1 MSALMR
7 KDLAQARP
15 LLDKA
20 LERRP
25 RDAEMRHDLAGG
37 LLHAGDIGRALV
49 LLSQALAIRPNQRV
63 SAEML
68 SAQLKHVSPKEV
80 GAITARGLVAALGF
94 RDVDPQP
101 LARTAIS
108 WLVQAGAKD
117 GGLAEFLDIG
127 RRDTWTAAAR
137 VFLERLDAQGR
148 SNALLWRALTRGINT
163 DLEVERLLTAVRR
176 HLLLDSGTLDLS
188 GRSMEPCLLALLAQV
203 HNNEH
208 VWPVSGR
215 ETEALAALDLSRA
228 AIEAGD
234 ASALRDLAL
243 RGLYGPFNKM
253 EVFAQGSDGLA
264 AVRPAALADLVR
276 AVVEDR
282 RDEREIGA
290 AIPSL
295 GPIRD
300 PVSAEVAAQY
310 EDNPYPR
317 WHDLKPPRPG
327 ALRAHMADYVPPA
340 SLGFFEQPFDILV
353 AGCGTGRE
361 AIQTALGGAPHGRV
375 LALDLSRAS
384 LAYGARAAQRHGAL
398 NLEFA
403 RADILSW
410 PDPGRCFRVIVCS
423 GVLHH
428 LGDPLAGWRALLR
441 VLHPDGSMRIGLY
454 SRLARQDVAW
464 VREMVGS
471 ARPRT
476 PAALR
481 AARARLIKEHWAD
494 LGAQFR
500 TSTDFF
506 SSSGCRD
513 LFFHEQEHQFTIP
526 EIRVALDDLGLAFHG
541 FVLPRLIQESFQRW
555 APPDT
560 SVTDLNAWWDFEQVH
575 PRSFSGMYQ
584 FWCRRR
590 A

>member
-1 MSALMR
+1 MSALAR
-7 KDLAQARP
+7 KDLARARP
-15 LLDKA
+15 LLEKA

-25 RDAEMRHDLAGG
+25 RDAEMRHNLAGG

-49 LLSQALAIRPNQRV
+49 LLSQALSLRPTQRV

-68 SAQLKHVSPKEV
+68 SAHLKHASPKDV
-80 GAITARGLVAALGF
+80 GAMNARGLLAALEL

-101 LARTAIS
+101 LVRTAIA
-108 WLVQAGAKD
+108 WLVQAETKA

-127 RRDTWTAAAR
+127 RRESWADAAQA
-137 VFLERLDAQGR
+137 FLGRLGKRAPHH
-148 SNALLWRALTRGINT
+148 ALLWRALTRGINT

-176 HLLLDSGTLDLS
+176 HLMLLSKAGDLS
-188 GRSMEPCLLALLAQV
+188 NRALEPCVLALLAQA

-208 VWPVSGR
+208 VWPVGDD
-215 ETEALAALDLSRA
+215 EAEALSALDLNRA
-228 AIEAGD
+228 ALEAGD
-234 ASALRDLAL
+234 AAASHALAL
-243 RGLYGPFNKM
+243 RGLYESFDRM
-253 EVFAQGSDGLA
+253 DVFAQGCGDLT
-264 AVRPAALADLVR
+264 AVRPTALTEFVR
-276 AVVEDR
+276 GIVEGR
-282 RDEREIGA
+282 RDERGIGA

-300 PVSAEVAAQY
+300 AISAEVAAQY

-317 WHDLKPPRPG
+317 WQNLKPPSPG
-327 ALRAHMADYVPPA
+327 ALRAQMADYVPPT
-340 SLGFFEQPFDILV
+340 SLSFFEQPFDVLV

-361 AIQTALGGAPHGRV
+361 AIQAALGSAPHGRV
-375 LALDLSRAS
+375 LALDLSLAS
-384 LAYGARAAQRHGAL
+384 LAYGAMAAKRLGAP

-410 PDPGRCFRVIVCS
+410 PDPGKRFRVVICS

-454 SRLARQDVAW
+454 SRLARQDVAR
-464 VREMVGS
+464 VRDLLGA

-476 PAALR
+476 PAAIR
-481 AARARLIKEHWAD
+481 AARARLIEDHWAS
-494 LGAQFR
+494 LGTQFR

-526 EIRVALDDLGLAFHG
+526 EIRAALDDLGLAFRG
-541 FVLPRLIQESFQRW
+541 FVLPRAIRESFQHW
-555 APPDT
+555 APPGA
-560 SVTDLNAWWDFEQVH
+560 SMTDLGAWWDYEQSH
-575 PRSFSGMYQ
+575 PRTFSGMYQ

-590 A
+590 T